1 MLGCYTDR
9 LSVRPGERFSLY
21 ASATHGPCRL
31 EITRIGAADI
41 VVATIDEVA
50 VAEQPIPPNVDRDG
64 CGWSQTLEL
73 EVGETWVSGYYDIKL
88 VDAQG
93 TEAHHFVCV
102 KPLRGAPGSRAALVL
117 TTNTYHAYN

>member
-50 VAEQPIPPNVDRDG
+50 DAEQPIPPNVDRDG

-93 TEAHHFVCV
+93 ATELPRAS
-102 KPLRGAPGSRAALVL
+102 KLALARRLIQEIAGRMAP
-117 TTNTYHAYN
+117 